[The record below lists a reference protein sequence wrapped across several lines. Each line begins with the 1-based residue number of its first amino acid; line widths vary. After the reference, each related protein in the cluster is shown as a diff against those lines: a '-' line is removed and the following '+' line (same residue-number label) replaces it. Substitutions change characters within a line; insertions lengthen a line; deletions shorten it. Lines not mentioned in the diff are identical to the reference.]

1 MGKKEKQDN
10 FEEKKDCC
18 EEKKCACGDECKC
31 PPECGCHSGEPCT
44 CGDDC
49 ECHKEEHDGNCSC
62 ECGSADGEECDCD
75 EYACEE
81 EACDCHDESCG
92 GHAHEHEHH
101 HHEKRDL
108 AEEYLAMAQRLQAD
122 FDNYRKRV
130 AEQLDRERQEGIKS
144 VVEVFLPCLDAFREA
159 KKSVKDENALTGIN
173 MVEEKIL
180 NAFSSLKVEKIGAV
194 GQKFDPHL
202 HNVIAVLKDESKDDD
217 IILEEYQSGWTM
229 NGKVIRYSKVVVN
242 KKS

>member
-10 FEEKKDCC
+10 FEEKKCDCQD
-18 EEKKCACGDECKC
+18 ENCACEDK
-31 PPECGCHSGEPCT
+31 CT

-49 ECHKEEHDGNCSC
+49 KCPSECGCHKGEPCNCGDDC
-62 ECGSADGEECDCD
+62 ECRKDESGCGCDCECAGGGECDC
-75 EYACEE
+75 EQEMENCECE
-81 EACDCHDESCG
+81 
-92 GHAHEHEHH
+92 HEHHHH

-108 AEEYLAMAQRLQAD
+108 AGEYLAMAQRLQAD

-130 AEQLDRERQEGIKS
+130 AEQLDYQRQEGIKS
-144 VVEVFLPCLDAFREA
+144 VIEVFLPCLDAFKEA
-159 KKSVKDENALTGIN
+159 KKSVKEESTLAGIN

-180 NAFSSLKVEKIGAV
+180 NALASLNVQKIDAV

-202 HNVIAVLKDESKDDD
+202 HNVIAMMNDSSKDDD